1 MADPAAP
8 APLRPRHVRV
18 ASRRIGLER
27 RGAALVFTLFVAGG
41 LLFVFAGALTRANEL
56 EAVAAQARR
65 VNEDL
70 EALIQAGYHEVEY
83 IRSDAYMDLAARAID
98 WGIPGEEPF
107 RLPDD
112 APSPQ
117 PVPVLGAGGGGPP
130 GAAP

>member
-18 ASRRIGLER
+18 ASRGIGLER

-56 EAVAAQARR
+56 EAVAARARR

-70 EALIQAGYHEVEY
+70 EARIEAGYHEGED
-83 IRSDAYMDLAARAID
+83 IRSDAYMDLAAPAHR
-98 WGIPGEEPF
+98 
-107 RLPDD
+107 
-112 APSPQ
+112 
-117 PVPVLGAGGGGPP
+117 GGGPR
-130 GAAP
+130 GG